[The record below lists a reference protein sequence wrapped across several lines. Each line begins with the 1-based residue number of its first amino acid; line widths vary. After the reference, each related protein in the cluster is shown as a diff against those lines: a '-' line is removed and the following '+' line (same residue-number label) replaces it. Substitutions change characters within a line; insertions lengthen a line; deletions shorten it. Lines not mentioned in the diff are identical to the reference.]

1 MEADDWNRRYDGAD
15 LIWTAQANR
24 TLMAEVESLKPGRV
38 LDLGCGEGRNAVWLA
53 SRGWEVTGVDFAD
66 VGLRK
71 ARRLAEAQ
79 AVVVEWVL
87 ADLRTYEP
95 ARSAYDLVV
104 VLYLHLGPDHRRAVH
119 AAAASALQ
127 PGGTIIVLGHDS
139 SNLTDGHGGPQDP
152 SLLFT
157 PDDVVGDLPGLSVV
171 KAERVVRPVPTEDGE
186 RMAIDALVRAVRGAV
201 I

>member
-24 TLMAEVESLKPGRV
+24 TLMAEVESLEPGRA

-71 ARRLAEAQ
+71 ARLLAEAQ

-87 ADLRTYEP
+87 ADLQTYEP

-104 VLYLHLGPDHRRAVH
+104 VLYLHLGPDHRGAVH
-119 AAAASALQ
+119 ATAASALR
-127 PGGTIIVLGHDS
+127 PGGTLIVLGHDS
-139 SNLTDGHGGPQDP
+139 SNLADGHGGPQDP

-157 PDDVVGDLPGLSVV
+157 PDDVVGDLPGLSVI

-186 RMAIDALVRAVRGAV
+186 RVAIDALVRAVR
-201 I
+201 